1 MDLVQIKKNFDKNG
15 YLWIKNF
22 FKEDEV
28 NTFCNALNDEDWI
41 KKSKL
46 PNSPEISSHK
56 DLQNLL
62 KHQKLIQILRTLTNN
77 DLTYFGTG
85 SVLGSNEKNSITWRR
100 LHVDTRGNPNN
111 PYGKTFYDPS
121 KKTWP
126 VINVFIYLEDFE
138 NYSGCLKVVEGSHK
152 KFLPTIGNFIKVFF
166 NIRKKTKFDGKYS
179 FSSIPFLNLF
189 KMKNIKSKP
198 GDLFIFNH
206 ALHHSPNS
214 AILKFFPNLVLP
226 VLLENIFEKILPNI
240 FKPKSKVRKMI
251 SIHYGKQ
258 SDELERYN
266 ISRKKYLNEEFIKDS
281 RFFNDEKYRIELGE
295 LGLKSNINLKKYIL
309 EKNN

>member
-1 MDLVQIKKNFDKNG
+1 MELEKIKNSFDKNG
-15 YLWIKNF
+15 YIWIKNF
-22 FKEDEV
+22 FNNDEV
-28 NTFCNALNDEDWI
+28 DTFLNAFKDEDWI

-62 KHQKLIQILRTLTNN
+62 KHKKLLEILKLLTNN
-77 DLTYFGTG
+77 NLTYFGTG
-85 SVLGSNEKNSITWRR
+85 SILGNNEENSITWRR
-100 LHVDTRGNPNN
+100 LHVDTRGNPEN
-111 PYGKTFYDPS
+111 PYGRTYYDPS

-138 NYSGCLKVVEGSHK
+138 NFSGCLKVVDGSHK
-152 KFLPTIGNFIKVFF
+152 KFLPTLGNYLKVFF
-166 NIRKKTKFDGKYS
+166 NVRKKTKFDGKYS
-179 FSSIPFLNLF
+179 LSSIPFFNLF

-214 AILKFFPNLVLP
+214 MILKKFPNVVLP
-226 VLLENIFEKILPNI
+226 VLFENILERITPKI

-251 SIHYGKQ
+251 SIHYGVQ

-266 ISRKKYLNEEFIKDS
+266 ISRKQYLNEAFIKDS
-281 RFFNDEKYRIELGE
+281 KFFNDENYRDELNK

-309 EKNN
+309 ESAE